1 MTFSGLQRVPGNSEV
16 GGFHYVPV
24 LFDAERHVQKF
35 QRELL
40 EVLGLLLGNVQGTRP
55 NWGIIYHGPDCT
67 MTRVQFSQDT
77 RVARGIMQELLR
89 LQRGELQPRLHLND
103 HCPTCEFRER
113 CRDQAVRGDSIS
125 LLRGL
130 GRKETAAYARKGI
143 LTLTQLAHTFR
154 PRRKGKR
161 SGRRNSK
168 GYHALHA
175 LALRDHRVYVFGTPV
190 VPSATARIFLDIE
203 GAPDEGFVYLIGII
217 VRDGATQ
224 TTHSFWAD
232 SKDQE
237 RSIFEQF
244 LTVVAGYETA
254 GFFAYGG
261 YERLFLKRLDRAAY
275 SPKWGATKF
284 ANDDFVAITSR
295 AYFDYQQ

>member
-24 LFDAERHVQKF
+24 LFEAERHVQKF

-130 GRKETAAYARKGI
+130 GRKETAAYARKRDLDSHPTRAYVSTTPKGE
-143 LTLTQLAHTFR
+143 TFRSTQLEGVPCVARTGVTR
-154 PRRKGKR
+154 SSGVRLRNAGRSLRYRTDIPRHRGR
-161 SGRRNSK
+161 SG
-168 GYHALHA
+168 
-175 LALRDHRVYVFGTPV
+175 
-190 VPSATARIFLDIE
+190 
-203 GAPDEGFVYLIGII
+203 
-217 VRDGATQ
+217 
-224 TTHSFWAD
+224 
-232 SKDQE
+232 
-237 RSIFEQF
+237 
-244 LTVVAGYETA
+244 
-254 GFFAYGG
+254 
-261 YERLFLKRLDRAAY
+261 
-275 SPKWGATKF
+275 
-284 ANDDFVAITSR
+284 
-295 AYFDYQQ
+295 